1 MSDENKDCVTKSKL
15 TKIVKTLRKC
25 NDQSRI
31 ASKQTNKKTQRH
43 TNWEI
48 FRQKNI
54 LDEQKDLLSNR
65 RTSRLSAETQTERE
79 VHKK

>member
-15 TKIVKTLRKC
+15 TKTVKTLRKC

-65 RTSRLSAETQTERE
+65 RTSRLSAETQTQRE

>member
-15 TKIVKTLRKC
+15 TKTVKTLCKC

-43 TNWEI
+43 TNLEI

-65 RTSRLSAETQTERE
+65 RTSRLSAETQTQRE